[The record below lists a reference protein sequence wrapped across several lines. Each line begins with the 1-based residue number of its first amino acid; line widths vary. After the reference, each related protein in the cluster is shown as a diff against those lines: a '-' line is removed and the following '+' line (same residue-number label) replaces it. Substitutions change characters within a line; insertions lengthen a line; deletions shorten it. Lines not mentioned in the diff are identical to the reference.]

1 MTAAM
6 TRDAR
11 GETITLRGVDKTYQ
25 TASGPLP
32 VLSGIDLEIE
42 AGQFVSFVGP
52 SGCGKS
58 TLLKIIAG
66 LVTYDTGEVSVGG
79 QKPREGRQDIGFMLQ
94 QSVLMPWL
102 NVAKNVELPF
112 VIARRRDEK
121 TERRVA
127 DLLDLVGLSDV
138 ATLNSWELSGGMQ
151 QRVALA
157 RALALDPG
165 VMLMDEPFSALDE
178 FKREYLNIEVAQMA
192 DNLGKTTLLVTHSI
206 GEAVLDVG
214 PDHRASGANPGTGRR
229 RHHGTT
235 SNVRGAPAWSA
246 ATGSSNSAT
255 RYAKPFRWVQREV
268 RNEKT
273 HTCTGWVFPLRSASS
288 HCWHGNWPAA
298 PA

>member
-206 GEAVLDVG
+206 GEAVLMSD
-214 PDHRASGANPGTGRR
+214 RIIALGANPGRVVGDITVDLERPRR
-229 RHHGTT
+229 ASMVGSDRFQQL
-235 SNVRGAPAWSA
+235 SNQVREALSMG
-246 ATGSSNSAT
+246 ATGG
-255 RYAKPFRWVQREV
+255 PQ
-268 RNEKT
+268 
-273 HTCTGWVFPLRSASS
+273 
-288 HCWHGNWPAA
+288 
-298 PA
+298 